1 MTKEKIET
9 IMARVSSS
17 AVWYNMF
24 QEKLIES
31 DFGDTSGE
39 WKIYKNCY
47 KEVLQEIRE
56 MLND

>member
-31 DFGDTSGE
+31 NFEDTSGE
-39 WKIYKNCY
+39 WKIYKNRY

>member
-1 MTKEKIET
+1 MTQKQVGT
-9 IMARVSSS
+9 VMAKVQSA